1 MYVHAK
7 WWHVTGS
14 KLLVFFLQMPWKRR
28 KKQPDDT
35 GTVCLFGK
43 AFSSVSGAP
52 EGHGDGGAPEGH
64 GDGGAPKGED
74 KEWVSQSKQD
84 DDEMDELYSMI
95 TSLGNIR
102 EDEDHVEMD

>member
-1 MYVHAK
+1 M
-7 WWHVTGS
+7 
-14 KLLVFFLQMPWKRR
+14 
-28 KKQPDDT
+28 
-35 GTVCLFGK
+35 
-43 AFSSVSGAP
+43 SGAP